1 MFQSPDRDS
10 NNDLDLL
17 ASPNPILDLDNMI
30 RDQVDNL
37 EASFPAFLRSRIKVE
52 NVDEPSDTSGNSD
65 ADDEQDDD
73 QDSDTEDNLPPAR
86 RVLTDESAGANTVSY
101 THLTLPTNREV

>member
-1 MFQSPDRDS
+1 
-10 NNDLDLL
+10 
-17 ASPNPILDLDNMI
+17 MI

-37 EASFPAFLRSRIKVE
+37 EESFPAFLRSRIKVE
-52 NVDEPSDTSGNSD
+52 NVNEPSDTSGNSD

-86 RVLTDESAGANTVSY
+86 RVLTDESAGTNMSSE
-101 THLTLPTNREV
+101 TLLW